1 MTDKPSRKSHL
12 TRAGTVKNDEFY
24 TQLVDI
30 ENEMK
35 HYKSQFFG
43 KVVYC
48 NCDDPYESNFV
59 RYFALNFN
67 ELELKR
73 IIVTSYNPSG
83 IASKLIVNKV
93 DGLDGDS
100 TLDVREIVEQ
110 LKANK
115 NNEWT
120 PIEGDGDFR
129 SDECI
134 NLLKQSDIVVTNPPF
149 SLFRQ
154 YISQLME
161 HDKKFL
167 ILGNLNAICYKS
179 IFKVIKENKLWLG
192 YDNGHK
198 KYRVPNT
205 FENKTMVVI
214 DEKKY
219 MPMGNTGWFTN
230 LDKTKQL
237 EKLTL
242 HKRYSPEEYPKY
254 DNYNAIEVSKV
265 SDIPLDYKGLMG
277 VPVTF
282 LTKYNPDQF
291 EILGMCESL
300 DLYNLKTKRYSSA
313 ECKQA
318 YLDKFGE
325 KGVSS
330 LNSSGILMVN
340 KELKLT
346 YKRLLIKSK
355 ET

>member
-1 MTDKPSRKSHL
+1 
-12 TRAGTVKNDEFY
+12 
-24 TQLVDI
+24 
-30 ENEMK
+30 
-35 HYKSQFFG
+35 
-43 KVVYC
+43 
-48 NCDDPYESNFV
+48 
-59 RYFALNFN
+59 
-67 ELELKR
+67 
-73 IIVTSYNPSG
+73 
-83 IASKLIVNKV
+83 
-93 DGLDGDS
+93 
-100 TLDVREIVEQ
+100 
-110 LKANK
+110 
-115 NNEWT
+115 
-120 PIEGDGDFR
+120 
-129 SDECI
+129 
-134 NLLKQSDIVVTNPPF
+134 
-149 SLFRQ
+149 
-154 YISQLME
+154 
-161 HDKKFL
+161 
-167 ILGNLNAICYKS
+167 
-179 IFKVIKENKLWLG
+179 
-192 YDNGHK
+192 
-198 KYRVPNT
+198 
-205 FENKTMVVI
+205 MVVI